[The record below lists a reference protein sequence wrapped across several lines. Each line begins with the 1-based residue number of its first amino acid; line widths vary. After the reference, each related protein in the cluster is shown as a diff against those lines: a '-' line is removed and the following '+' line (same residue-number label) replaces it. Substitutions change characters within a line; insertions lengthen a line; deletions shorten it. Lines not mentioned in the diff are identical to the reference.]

1 MSTLTHG
8 RRALIAVL
16 LAAVLTLGA
25 GAILPLQA
33 QDTTTA
39 NPPVTTDA
47 TETLFS
53 QIYNQVSPSVV
64 AISVSKDVS
73 QTTPLGQQS
82 GVERGLGSGFVID
95 NAGYIVTNDHVVDGA
110 NSIEV
115 AFVDGTLARARVI
128 GLDPDSDIA
137 VLQVEDVPADILQPV
152 NFGDSDNL
160 FIGESVLAIGSP
172 FGERWTLTS
181 GIVSGVDRV
190 ISALSNFSIGGVIQ
204 TDASINPGNSGG
216 PLLNLDGQV
225 VGVNAQIAS
234 SSGSNS
240 GVGFAIPANLVERVA
255 HQLIDKGYVEYSYLG
270 ISGGDLSLD
279 AIEQLSLPSDTRGV
293 LVGEATAGGPAARA
307 GLNSAEFNGDGA
319 DQMLKSAD
327 VITAINGQPLL
338 GMADLISY
346 LASDTQPGDKVTLTV
361 LRGGDQMSIDVTL
374 TPRPAQPANS

>member
-16 LAAVLTLGA
+16 LAVVLTLGV

-33 QDTTTA
+33 QDTAMNASTTA
-39 NPPVTTDA
+39 TDS
-47 TETLFS
+47 TEMLFS

-64 AISVSKDVS
+64 AISVAKDVS
-73 QTTPLGQQS
+73 QTTPFGQQS

-95 NAGYIVTNDHVVDGA
+95 SAGYIVTNDHVVDGA
-110 NSIEV
+110 NSIEI
-115 AFVDGTLARARVI
+115 AFVDGTLARARVV

-137 VLQVEDVPADILQPV
+137 VLQVQDVPSSELQPV
-152 NFGDSDNL
+152 DFGNSDEL
-160 FIGESVLAIGSP
+160 FIGETVLAIGSP

-190 ISALSNFSIGGVIQ
+190 ISALSNFSIGGAIQ

-216 PLLNLDGQV
+216 PLLDLDGHV

-279 AIEQLSLPSDTRGV
+279 AIEQLNLPNDTRGV

-307 GLNSAEFNGDGA
+307 GLNTAEFNGDSSN
-319 DQMLKSAD
+319 QTLKSAD
-327 VITAINGQPLL
+327 VITAINDHPLL
-338 GMADLISY
+338 GMADLIAY
-346 LASDTQPGDKVTLTV
+346 LANDTQPGDKVTLTV
-361 LRGGDQMSIDVTL
+361 LRGGEQMSIDVTL